1 MRLFEELVMLFVAMI
16 LAFMLALVFSSVIGV
31 LRLVDVYESKL
42 EKLRALELVM
52 LDRNAEGLKSCTFTA
67 GKIRMEYESGKSV
80 TYELR
85 YSPSTSGRAFYRVA
99 KMPGSRPGYNMVY
112 RDGNLVS
119 VSSEASGSVIILD
132 IGGLRV
138 AFTKLP

>member
-85 YSPSTSGRAFYRVA
+85 YSPSTSDRAFYRVA
-99 KMPGSRPGYNMVY
+99 KMPGLRPGYNMVY